1 MYIHLYIYI
10 YIYIIK
16 VYIHIHTYIH
26 TYMHT
31 YIHTYIHI
39 YISYIH
45 QDLDLGRLC
54 CGLSRALG
62 FQNVPKEVFSLG
74 FGFRALGFRLRV
86 WALGV

>member
-10 YIYIIK
+10 YYK
-16 VYIHIHTYIH
+16 SIHTHTYIH
-26 TYMHT
+26 TCMHA
-31 YIHTYIHI
+31 YIHTYI